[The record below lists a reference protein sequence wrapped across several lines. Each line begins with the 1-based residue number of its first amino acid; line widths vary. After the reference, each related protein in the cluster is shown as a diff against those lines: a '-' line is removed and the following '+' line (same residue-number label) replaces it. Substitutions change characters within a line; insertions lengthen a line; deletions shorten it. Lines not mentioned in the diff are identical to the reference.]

1 MRDRRSLSRLV
12 VASLSVAFLFS
23 LALGVARP
31 SSEDAMASR
40 GRILADIQYLA
51 DDEREGR
58 GIGTRGLDQ
67 AADYVRDQFQK
78 AGLKPAMADG
88 SFFQNFDM
96 LAGRRLD
103 DGNSIQLRGPD
114 GKSIELSVNK
124 EFVPLELSASGTFT
138 GPLVFAGYGIT
149 APEYSYDDY
158 ASIDVKDKVVLI
170 MRHEPGQSDK
180 SDPHLPFSGNVDTK
194 HARFDQKA
202 LNAAK
207 RGAAAVIYV
216 SAPHTL
222 KDQPDKLG
230 IFGQVKGSG
239 PAKIPQLQLARATA
253 DPILQAAM
261 GKDLAQIDA
270 AIEKDLKPQTNLLD
284 GWSCSG
290 EIAIGEIRA
299 DVKNVL
305 GVLEGSGPHAKE
317 TIVLGAHYDHWGYG
331 GEGSAAP
338 GSQEIH
344 NGADDNASGT
354 AGIIEL
360 ARRLGRRDKPLGR
373 RILFAAFTA
382 EERGLRGSEHYVNNP
397 AIPLDQ
403 TVAMI
408 NFDMIGRLREDK
420 LIVYGTGTAP
430 EFMPLLDKL
439 NKERKFSIRPIA
451 TGQGPSDQT
460 SFYFKDI
467 PVLHFFTDSHP
478 DYHKPTDDTDKISIE
493 GVDRVI
499 SLVEELMVELASAE
513 SRPSYVKVKEPAGQG
528 DPAAGERAWLGTI
541 PAFGEEVDG
550 TLLTGVTAGSPADK
564 AGLRGGDVI
573 VQVGAIEIHSLQD
586 LQDALVSHK
595 PGDIVKITVRRGNLR
610 ITYPVTLSR
619 RQQQ

>member
-1 MRDRRSLSRLV
+1 MTACLCPVTGAIALRS
-12 VASLSVAFLFS
+12 A
-23 LALGVARP
+23 
-31 SSEDAMASR
+31 EDASSSR
-40 GRILADIQYLA
+40 DRILADIQYLA
-51 DDEREGR
+51 ADEREGR
-58 GIGTRGLDQ
+58 GIGTRGLDD

-78 AGLKPAMADG
+78 AGLKPGLPDG
-88 SFFQNFDM
+88 GYFQNFDM
-96 LAGRRLD
+96 VAGRRLD
-103 DGNSIQLRGPD
+103 DRNAMQLRGPD
-114 GKSIELSVNK
+114 GKSIDLSMSK
-124 EFVPLELSASGTFT
+124 DFVPLKLSASGTFT

-158 ASIDVKDKVVLI
+158 AGIDVKGKVVLV

-180 SDPHLPFSGNVDTK
+180 ADPHLPFGGTVDTK

-207 RGAAAVIYV
+207 HGAAAVIYV
-216 SAPHTL
+216 SAPHSL
-222 KDQPDKLG
+222 KDQPDKLMN
-230 IFGQVKGSG
+230 FGQAEGSG
-239 PAKIPQLQLARATA
+239 PARIPQVQLARATA
-253 DPILQAAM
+253 DSVLQIAI
-261 GKDLAQIDA
+261 GTDLAAIDA
-270 AIEKDLKPQTNLLD
+270 AIEKDLKPQSSVLE

-290 EIAIGEIRA
+290 ELTIREIRA

-305 GVLEGSGPHAKE
+305 GVLDGAGPRATE
-317 TIVLGAHYDHWGYG
+317 TIVVGAHYDHWGYG

-338 GSQEIH
+338 GSTEIH

-360 ARRLGRRDKPLGR
+360 ARRLARRDKPLDR

-382 EERGLRGSEHYVNNP
+382 EERGLIGSEHYVNNP
-397 AIPLDQ
+397 AVPLDR

-408 NFDMIGRLREDK
+408 NFDMIGRLRNDK

-430 EFMPLLDKL
+430 EFAPLLEKL
-439 NKERKFSIRPIA
+439 NQRHKFSLRPIA

-478 DYHKPTDDTDKISIE
+478 DYHKPTDDTEKVSIE
-493 GVDRVI
+493 GVDRVLT
-499 SLVEELMVELASAE
+499 LVEELIVELAGAE
-513 SRPSYVKVKEPAGQG
+513 SRPTYVKVKESPGQG
-528 DPAAGERAWLGTI
+528 DPAAGERAWLGSI

-564 AGLRGGDVI
+564 AGIRGGDVI
-573 VQVGAIEIHSLQD
+573 VQVGGNEIHSLQD

-595 PGDIVKITVRRGNLR
+595 PGDIVKITVRRGNVR

-619 RQQQ
+619 RQQ

>member
-1 MRDRRSLSRLV
+1 
-12 VASLSVAFLFS
+12 
-23 LALGVARP
+23 
-31 SSEDAMASR
+31 
-40 GRILADIQYLA
+40 
-51 DDEREGR
+51 
-58 GIGTRGLDQ
+58 
-67 AADYVRDQFQK
+67 
-78 AGLKPAMADG
+78 
-88 SFFQNFDM
+88 
-96 LAGRRLD
+96 
-103 DGNSIQLRGPD
+103 
-114 GKSIELSVNK
+114 
-124 EFVPLELSASGTFT
+124 
-138 GPLVFAGYGIT
+138 
-149 APEYSYDDY
+149 
-158 ASIDVKDKVVLI
+158 
-170 MRHEPGQSDK
+170 
-180 SDPHLPFSGNVDTK
+180 VDTK
-194 HARFDQKA
+194 HARFDHKA

-207 RGAAAVIYV
+207 RGAVAVIYV
-216 SAPHTL
+216 SAPHML
-222 KDQPDKLG
+222 KDQPDKL
-230 IFGQVKGSG
+230 ISFGQAKGSG
-239 PAKIPQLQLARATA
+239 AAKIPQVQLARATV
-253 DPILQAAM
+253 DDVLQAAL

-270 AIEKDLKPQTNLLD
+270 AIENDLKPFTSPLD
-284 GWSCSG
+284 GWTCSG
-290 EIAIGEIRA
+290 EITVRQIRA
-299 DVKNVL
+299 DVKNIL
-305 GVLEGSGPHAKE
+305 GVLEGSGPHANE

-360 ARRLGRRDKPLGR
+360 ARRLAGRDKPLGR

-382 EERGLRGSEHYVNNP
+382 EEHGLIGSEHYVSNP

-430 EFMPLLDKL
+430 EFMPLLEKL
-439 NKERKFSIRPIA
+439 NKNRKFSLRPIA

-460 SFYFKDI
+460 SFYVKNI

-478 DYHKPTDDTDKISIE
+478 DYHKPTDDTDKVSIE

-499 SLVEELMVELASAE
+499 SLVEELIVELANAK
-513 SRPSYVKVKEPAGQG
+513 SRPSYVKVKEAAGQG
-528 DPAAGERAWLGTI
+528 DPAAGERAWLGSI

-564 AGLRGGDVI
+564 AGIRGGDII

-595 PGDIVKITVRRGNLR
+595 PGDTVKITVRRGNQR

>member
-1 MRDRRSLSRLV
+1 MRDRRPLIRFAF
-12 VASLSVAFLFS
+12 ASLATALLGS
-23 LALGVARP
+23 LAVGVAVRATEDSATSRP
-31 SSEDAMASR
+31 
-40 GRILADIQYLA
+40 RILADIQYLA
-51 DDEREGR
+51 ADEREGR
-58 GIGTRGLDQ
+58 GIGTRGLDH

-78 AGLKPAMADG
+78 AGLKPGLADLG
-88 SFFQNFDM
+88 FFQNFDM
-96 LAGRRLD
+96 IAGRRLD
-103 DGNSIQLRGPD
+103 DRNSIQLRGPG
-114 GKSIELSVNK
+114 GKSIELSVSK
-124 EFVPLELSASGTFT
+124 DFVPLKLSASGTFT

-149 APEYSYDDY
+149 APEYTYDDY
-158 ASIDVKDKVVLI
+158 AGIDVKGKVVLI

-180 SDPHLPFSGNVDTK
+180 ADPHLPFGGNVDTK
-194 HARFDQKA
+194 YARFDQKA

-207 RGAAAVIYV
+207 HGAAAVIYV
-216 SAPHTL
+216 SAPHAL
-222 KDQPDKLG
+222 KDQPDKLMN
-230 IFGQVKGSG
+230 FGQAEGSS
-239 PAKIPQLQLARATA
+239 PAKIPQVQLARATA
-253 DPILQAAM
+253 DAVLQAAI

-270 AIEKDLKPQTNLLD
+270 AIEKDMKPQTSSLD
-284 GWSCSG
+284 GWNCSG
-290 EIAIGEIRA
+290 EITIREIRA

-305 GVLEGSGPHAKE
+305 GVLDGAGPNAKE
-317 TIVLGAHYDHWGYG
+317 TIVVGAHYDHWGYG

-338 GSQEIH
+338 GSTEIH

-360 ARRLGRRDKPLGR
+360 ARRLARREKPLDR

-382 EERGLRGSEHYVNNP
+382 EERGLIGSEHYVNNP
-397 AIPLDQ
+397 AVPLDQ

-430 EFMPLLDKL
+430 EFTPLLEKL
-439 NKERKFSIRPIA
+439 NQRHKFSLRPIA

-460 SFYFKDI
+460 SFYLKDI

-478 DYHKPTDDTDKISIE
+478 DYHKPTDDTEKISIE
-493 GVDRVI
+493 GVDRVVT
-499 SLVEELMVELASAE
+499 LVEALIVELASAE
-513 SRPSYVKVKEPAGQG
+513 SRPSFVRVKESPGQG
-528 DPAAGERAWLGTI
+528 DPVAGERAWLGSI

-564 AGLRGGDVI
+564 AGIRGGDII
-573 VQVGAIEIHSLQD
+573 VQVGESEIHSLQD

-595 PGDIVKITVRRGNLR
+595 PGDVVKITVRRANVR